1 VQTSPEVNTV
11 MKSNTWRRVASG
23 IAFVIA
29 ATYVVVLHGLNYS
42 KEHQLYGIAL
52 VGVFGFLSINL
63 KEARSDAWWW

>member
-1 VQTSPEVNTV
+1 

-52 VGVFGFLSINL
+52 VGMFGFLSINPKAQQNEL
-63 KEARSDAWWW
+63 WW